1 MRYIGVLLYL
11 NRIRTRSKG
20 KSCSKGEKD
29 VITKTK
35 VVVLTKTKVVV
46 LTGLT
51 RFHGDAGFPR
61 LEIYTVTL
69 EQLTN
74 SVLAQPWEFHF
85 VSVD

>member
-1 MRYIGVLLYL
+1 MGEIGVLLYL
-11 NRIRTRSKG
+11 GRIRTRSKG

-29 VITKTK
+29 VI
-35 VVVLTKTKVVV
+35 TKTKVVV